1 MLKDKEKDAAPIK
14 LTRDGELTVVEFN
27 VRKLLEEN
35 EITEMG
41 RQLTSYIENQLK
53 PKIIISFAGVD
64 HLSSSA
70 LGTLI
75 TVNYK
80 VRERDGQLRLCSIN
94 PQIYEVFLITKL
106 NKLFR
111 IFPTMEEAKASLEK
125 PSS

>member
-1 MLKDKEKDAAPIK
+1 MLKDKEKDTAPIK
-14 LTRDGELTVVEFN
+14 LTHNGELTVVEFN

-41 RQLTSYIENQLK
+41 RQLTSYIESQLK

>member
-1 MLKDKEKDAAPIK
+1 MLKDKEKDTAPIK

-35 EITEMG
+35 EIADVG
-41 RQLTSYIENQLK
+41 RQLTSYIESQLK

>member
-1 MLKDKEKDAAPIK
+1 MLKDKEKDTAPIK
-14 LTRDGELTVVEFN
+14 LTRDGELTIVEFN

-35 EITEMG
+35 EIADVG
-41 RQLTSYIENQLK
+41 RQLTSYIESQLK

>member
-1 MLKDKEKDAAPIK
+1 MLKDKETSPIK
-14 LTRDGELTVVEFN
+14 LTREGELTVVEFN

-35 EITEMG
+35 EIAEMG
-41 RQLTSYIENQLK
+41 QQLTAYVETQLK

-111 IFPTMEEAKASLEK
+111 IFPTMKEAKESLEK
-125 PSS
+125 PSQ

>member
-1 MLKDKEKDAAPIK
+1 MLKDKEKDTAPIK
-14 LTRDGELTVVEFN
+14 LTRDGELTIVEFN

-41 RQLTSYIENQLK
+41 RQLTSYIESQLK

>member
-1 MLKDKEKDAAPIK
+1 MLKDRDTAPIK
-14 LTRDGELTVVEFN
+14 LTRDGELTLVEFTS
-27 VRKLLEEN
+27 RKLLEEN
-35 EITEMG
+35 EIAEMG
-41 RQLTSYIENQLK
+41 EQLSACVESQLK
-53 PKIIISFAGVD
+53 PKLIISFAGVD

-80 VRERDGQLRLCSIN
+80 VRERDGQLRLCAIN

-111 IFPTMEEAKASLEK
+111 IYPTIKEAKESLEK
-125 PSS
+125 PAS

>member
-1 MLKDKEKDAAPIK
+1 MLKDKEKDTAPIE
-14 LTRDGELTVVEFN
+14 LTRDSELTIVEFN

-41 RQLTSYIENQLK
+41 RQLTSYIESQLK

>member
-1 MLKDKEKDAAPIK
+1 MLKDKEKDTAPIK

-41 RQLTSYIENQLK
+41 RQLTSYIESQLK